1 MMEHNTVRAKYTTLN
16 RHQYDSQRKQAMFNM
31 AIHHQVFFQMR
42 DLRSVD
48 GIPDFV
54 DMTPQSPP
62 LVDSAAW
69 TTSRP
74 LEVEHPRVL
83 VERIPPP
90 EAFDLEY
97 YVAKHG

>member
-1 MMEHNTVRAKYTTLN
+1 MTGYNTVRAKYTTLTSTATN
-16 RHQYDSQRKQAMFNM
+16 TIPRRKQAMFNM
-31 AIHHQVFFQMR
+31 AIHHQMR
-42 DLRSVD
+42 DLRSFD

-69 TTSRP
+69 TSSRP
-74 LEVEHPRVL
+74 LEIEHPRVL
-83 VERIPPP
+83 DERIPPP
-90 EAFDLEY
+90 ETFDLQY